1 MQNLEFPL
9 KSFTYGQIRMMQCF
23 FTDEC
28 IFLYILN
35 NNTKHKSTC
44 FIALIQQT
52 NTLNVSF
59 LKEYEILPKAWL
71 LFDYHSFP

>member
-9 KSFTYGQIRMMQCF
+9 KSFTYDKIIMMQCF

-52 NTLNVSF
+52 RQMHNDLCY
-59 LKEYEILPKAWL
+59 L
-71 LFDYHSFP
+71 